1 VSKHQQ
7 ILPVAGPWSL
17 ETSKRFWESFTP
29 TAIAGDEARGVLHTR
44 FLSEYDWTPAEAVVT
59 QDSNQARI
67 EATGDGNLDAA
78 IGQVARFLSLDVDA
92 SAWPEIGQRDPVIAA
107 AQAALPGFRPC
118 GFHSPYEAA
127 CWAVLSQRTRVPE
140 AARLRRELI
149 AAHGVGG
156 AIPAPAV
163 LSREIALGHVELPG
177 RKAEYLAAVAEA
189 AVEGALT
196 GPHLRSLPE
205 ETAREQLLA
214 ITGIGPFATDLILIR
229 GTNST
234 DVLPHAE
241 RRLDQEITH
250 LYGSNATLSGVSE
263 TWRPFRSWA
272 AVHLRALREG
282 RMHEMS

>member
-1 VSKHQQ
+1 MSKHQQ

-214 ITGIGPFATDLILIR
+214 ITGIGPSPPTSFSFVAPTPPTSFPMPNDASIR
-229 GTNST
+229 KSPTST
-234 DVLPHAE
+234 GQTQPSRESLKPGAHSAP
-241 RRLDQEITH
+241 
-250 LYGSNATLSGVSE
+250 G
-263 TWRPFRSWA
+263 RPFTCAPSA
-272 AVHLRALREG
+272 KDG
-282 RMHEMS
+282 CTK

>member
-1 VSKHQQ
+1 MFTHQQ
-7 ILPVAGPWSL
+7 ILPVTGPWSL

-29 TAIAGDEARGVLHTR
+29 TAIDRGEARGVLHAR
-44 FLSEYDWTPAEAVVT
+44 FLSEHDWTST
-59 QDSNQARI
+59 QATVIQDDDQTKI
-67 EATGDGNLDAA
+67 EVTGDGDLDAA
-78 IGQVARFLSLDVDA
+78 VGQVARFLSLDVDA
-92 SAWPEIGQRDPVIAA
+92 NAWPDIGRRDSVIAA

-127 CWAVLSQRTRVPE
+127 IWAVLSQRTRVPE
-140 AARLRRELI
+140 AARMRRELI
-149 AAHGVGG
+149 ATHGIGG
-156 AIPAPAV
+156 AVPAPTV
-163 LSREIALGHVELPG
+163 LSREIALGQIELPG
-177 RKAEYLAAVAEA
+177 RKVEYLAAVAEA
-189 AVEGALT
+189 AVAGILT

-205 ETAREQLLA
+205 ETARERLLA

-234 DVLPHAE
+234 DILPRAE

-250 LYGSNATLSGVSE
+250 LYGPDATLSEVSE
-263 TWRPFRSWA
+263 AWRPFRSWA